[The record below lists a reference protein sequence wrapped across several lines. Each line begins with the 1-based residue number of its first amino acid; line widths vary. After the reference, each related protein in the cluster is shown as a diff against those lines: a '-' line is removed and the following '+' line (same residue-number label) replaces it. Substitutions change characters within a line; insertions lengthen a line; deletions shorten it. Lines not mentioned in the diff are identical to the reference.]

1 MKKNKKLLVLF
12 LALNSILTSYADT
25 AGGTGLS
32 GSKYERMYNNI
43 VKNIEKGNS
52 TQKNYQVIENILK
65 KKNKELK
72 DLYLQ
77 GDYVVKPEYLEWQ
90 VFFTGFYAE
99 NEKGDNT
106 MENADY
112 YTSARTQSG
121 KLTVNL
127 RIYNELLAAGL
138 TSNQVEALFN
148 GDRNVINSLTD
159 EQKNIFY
166 SPSNLSGTFK
176 SFHQKED
183 PNNIKLGASIPIKEV
198 LDFSLD
204 PQIGIVEKIIKPI
217 TVNLP
222 N

>member
-25 AGGTGLS
+25 AAGTGLA

-121 KLTVNL
+121 KLTVNS

-138 TSNQVEALFN
+138 T
-148 GDRNVINSLTD
+148 
-159 EQKNIFY
+159 
-166 SPSNLSGTFK
+166 
-176 SFHQKED
+176 
-183 PNNIKLGASIPIKEV
+183 
-198 LDFSLD
+198 
-204 PQIGIVEKIIKPI
+204 
-217 TVNLP
+217 
-222 N
+222 